1 MPANRL
7 TIGLHACS
15 VVLALAAALACPRPG
30 QAALLVPLGSN
41 GLREAVHWAAS
52 HDAALIAIDS
62 ANGQATIRLPSN
74 HSLLSALGAGIIP
87 IAARAA
93 TCGSKITETRNER

>member
-7 TIGLHACS
+7 TIGLHAGS
-15 VVLALAAALACPRPG
+15 MALALTAALACPRPG

-41 GLREAVHWAAS
+41 GLPEAVHWAAS

-62 ANGQATIRLPSN
+62 VSGQATIRLPSN
-74 HSLLSALGAGIIP
+74 HSLFSAFRAGIIP

-93 TCGSKITETRNER
+93 TCGSNITEARDER